1 MRSFNAKSVQDTTP
15 VSRFRSGVSRFT
27 PVRVT
32 HMNRCGLPPDFDEQ
46 SHVLLRECSRRDIGF
61 NDSSNLFY
69 LFSKMKGGLLLL
81 APFASTM
88 GKAYSF
94 VVMLVLTI
102 LALMPMATTARTESS
117 SSAMKAGWSCSVP
130 LALEEIPARTRLR
143 DHNSSN
149 SMFSLPWEGDE

>member
-1 MRSFNAKSVQDTTP
+1 
-15 VSRFRSGVSRFT
+15 
-27 PVRVT
+27 
-32 HMNRCGLPPDFDEQ
+32 MNCCGLRSDFDEQ
-46 SHVLLRECSRRDIGF
+46 GHAPLRECSGRDIGF

-81 APFASTM
+81 APSASTM

-94 VVMLVLTI
+94 VVMLVSII
-102 LALMPMATTARTESS
+102 LAFMPMVTTEKTESN
-117 SSAMKAGWSCSVP
+117 SSAVKAGWSCLAP
-130 LALEEIPARTRLR
+130 LALEEIPTRTSRC